1 MIAFLLLYQH
11 VILLE
16 RQPTQMEAHESFQVV
31 RRVMQVTNIQIHCF
45 LCYRLRNI
53 FLKSCLQLFFQ
64 IILYCRLRN
73 LFVRIRLRYKASN

>member
-31 RRVMQVTNIQIHCF
+31 RRVMQVTNKQT
-45 LCYRLRNI
+45 
-53 FLKSCLQLFFQ
+53 
-64 IILYCRLRN
+64 
-73 LFVRIRLRYKASN
+73 